1 MPASELK
8 PHARVAYRV
17 ALFAGAPESK
27 GKCGGDGVCL
37 LLSERTHVYDVANR
51 PWLLPFIAE
60 KATGDVRDFLRDLI
74 RRASAEIPEDRPSF
88 AELVDR
94 IDEYETRRRDTTE
107 SVPPSPPRETTRLEA
122 HAAVEAPDA
131 KTLLARASMIDHWFQ
146 TKKGNRPSTWT
157 VWKPDQVPGPW
168 RTIDHHTT
176 TNKKKHI
183 YLSRVNG
190 VPVVIKTRH
199 SGTDLCGNQPSSR
212 RRVDGVRS

>member
-1 MPASELK
+1 MRAPASEIRTVPTARTTSTAAATPETAK
-8 PHARVAYRV
+8 PVLEVNARVRTETARARRFRV

-74 RRASAEIPEDRPSF
+74 RRASAEIPEDRPFF

-157 VWKPDQVPGPW
+157 VWKPDQVPGP
-168 RTIDHHTT
+168 
-176 TNKKKHI
+176 
-183 YLSRVNG
+183 
-190 VPVVIKTRH
+190 
-199 SGTDLCGNQPSSR
+199 
-212 RRVDGVRS
+212 